1 MKTVILAGGYG
12 TRIRDVTHDI
22 PKPMIPVGSY
32 PIIWHIMKQYACY
45 GFKEFVLCLGY
56 KSDCIKDYFLQYH
69 NRQDDFTLDLKN
81 GAIEYHTHRSIDDW
95 NVTCVETGLH
105 ALTGA
110 RIYRVKKFIE
120 NEEYFMLTYGDGV
133 SNVDIKKLVEFH
145 KAHGKLMTVTAAHPP
160 GRFGELE
167 LNGDKAIGFNEKPQA
182 TEGWISAG
190 FFVCSRKVLD
200 YLTSEEDLIFEKD
213 PITSLVKQD
222 QLMVYRH
229 EGFWHPMDTSR
240 DYQLLNQLWQEN
252 RAPWKIWS

>member
-1 MKTVILAGGYG
+1 MNY
-12 TRIRDVTHDI
+12 
-22 PKPMIPVGSY
+22 
-32 PIIWHIMKQYACY
+32 
-45 GFKEFVLCLGY
+45 
-56 KSDCIKDYFLQYH
+56 
-69 NRQDDFTLDLKN
+69 
-81 GAIEYHTHRSIDDW
+81 
-95 NVTCVETGLH
+95 
-105 ALTGA
+105 
-110 RIYRVKKFIE
+110 
-120 NEEYFMLTYGDGV
+120 
-133 SNVDIKKLVEFH
+133 NVDIKKLVEFH